1 VQWNAQKGLASQ
13 EVVMPY
19 PFTETLLSRVSADE
33 RSSFRLARRTRTR
46 LATFDK
52 AHRHYDSM
60 IVSGMIVLA
69 LTPISII
76 IVAWFLNL
84 RGML

>member
-1 VQWNAQKGLASQ
+1 MTNDPCQQ
-13 EVVMPY
+13 EGAMPY
-19 PFTETLLSRVSADE
+19 PLTKMLLSRVSSDE

-52 AHRHYDSM
+52 AHRRYDSM
-60 IVSGMIVLA
+60 IVSGMILLA

-84 RGML
+84 RGLL

>member
-1 VQWNAQKGLASQ
+1 
-13 EVVMPY
+13 MPY
-19 PFTETLLSRVSADE
+19 PLTKTFLSKVSPDE
-33 RSSFRLARRTRTR
+33 RSSFRLARRTRIR

-52 AHRHYDSM
+52 SHRRYNSM
-60 IVSGMIVLA
+60 IVSGMILFA

-84 RGML
+84 RGLL